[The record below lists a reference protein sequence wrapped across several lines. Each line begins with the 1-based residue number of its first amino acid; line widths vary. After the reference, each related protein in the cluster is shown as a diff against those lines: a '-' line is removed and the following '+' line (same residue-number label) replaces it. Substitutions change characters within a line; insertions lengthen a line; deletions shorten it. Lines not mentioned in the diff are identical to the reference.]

1 MVAAGRA
8 NGRGSDAAVGW
19 RQPPPAASL
28 RAKVTRMRI
37 LLVGAAGK
45 LGTAVRD
52 ELAGRGHEVLGVGR
66 ISCDLRYDVTDP
78 AQVAEM
84 YRRAGIV
91 DAVASAAGEVPYKPI
106 TEMTGRDYQAAFAGK
121 VLSQIELVRQGIAW
135 VGDRGSFTL
144 ITGVLA
150 REPIPTGSAAS
161 MANGAVEAFVRAAAI
176 EIAPQRIN
184 AVSPTVFTESLAEY
198 GEFFPGMPPV
208 DLAQVT
214 QAYVRS
220 VEGAQTGQVY
230 ALP

>member
-1 MVAAGRA
+1 
-8 NGRGSDAAVGW
+8 
-19 RQPPPAASL
+19 
-28 RAKVTRMRI
+28 MRI
-37 LLVGAAGK
+37 LLVGASGK

-66 ISCDLRYDVTDP
+66 TSSDLRYDITDP
-78 AQVAEM
+78 EQVAGM
-84 YRRAGIV
+84 YRQAGSL
-91 DAVASAAGEVPYKPI
+91 DAVASAAGDVPYKPV

-121 VLSQIELVRQGIAW
+121 VLSQIELVRQGISW
-135 VGDRGSFTL
+135 VSGRGSFTL

-161 MANGAVEAFVRAAAI
+161 MANGAVEAFVRAVAI
-176 EIAPQRIN
+176 EIPPQRIN

-198 GEFFPGMPPV
+198 GKSFPGMPPV
-208 DLAQVT
+208 DLARVT

-220 VEGAQTGQVY
+220 VEGAQTGQIY